1 MSSEVYLNPPHDSGY
16 PENGLTCHLMGI
28 KSHLMDQ
35 AVLAS
40 LYRLFFPL
48 VRLLV
53 RKGIAHK
60 ELGDL
65 IKRVYID
72 VSEQELIQTKGKAT
86 TSAIAI
92 MSGMTRKEVAALRD
106 MPLEGAG
113 HSNRYNRAVRVISGW
128 RVDAEFTTARGKP
141 RVLPLHGDSG
151 SFEAL
156 VARYSGDMPVKAM
169 LDELQRVGAV
179 ETSGSGGLRLVAE
192 AYLPTNDEKEGL
204 AILGVDTGLLIE
216 TIGYNLDPGKAEKR
230 FQRKVAYDNLP
241 REALQEFRPYMR
253 VHAHNLLE
261 RYNHWL
267 SEHDRDVRGEE
278 GGTGRMRAGVGIYY
292 FEEPVKT
299 KKP

>member
-1 MSSEVYLNPPHDSGY
+1 ME
-16 PENGLTCHLMGI
+16 
-28 KSHLMDQ
+28 Q
-35 AVLAS
+35 AVFAS

-72 VSEQELIQTKGKAT
+72 VSEQELIETKGKAS

-106 MPLEGAG
+106 LPLDGVG
-113 HSNRYNRAVRVISGW
+113 HTNRYNRAVRVISGW
-128 RVDAEFTTARGKP
+128 RVDPEFTTARGKP
-141 RVLPLHGDSG
+141 RVLPLHGDNG

-156 VARYSGDMPVKAM
+156 VARYSGDIPVKAM

-179 ETSGSGGLRLVAE
+179 ETSGSGGLRLLAE
-192 AYLPTNDEKEGL
+192 AYLPTSDEKEGL

-216 TIGYNLDPGKAEKR
+216 TIGYNIDPSNAEKR

-267 SEHDRDVRGEE
+267 SQHDRDVNGEK

-292 FEEPVKT
+292 FEEPVET
-299 KKP
+299 KES

>member
-169 LDELQRVGAV
+169 LDEL
-179 ETSGSGGLRLVAE
+179 
-192 AYLPTNDEKEGL
+192 KEN
-204 AILGVDTGLLIE
+204 GLLEDNPWSDEFHITFYCLWHQEGRRARQGALMGGPDCAHWHGFIE
-216 TIGYNLDPGKAEKR
+216 LHSG
-230 FQRKVAYDNLP
+230 
-241 REALQEFRPYMR
+241 
-253 VHAHNLLE
+253 
-261 RYNHWL
+261 W
-267 SEHDRDVRGEE
+267 
-278 GGTGRMRAGVGIYY
+278 
-292 FEEPVKT
+292 
-299 KKP
+299 